1 MVNASDAA
9 VVRHSVRVSA
19 ENEWALSARVRLL
32 GEALRLRGRRVVTV
46 HEFTSTSVVATASV
60 AYELPLFARV

>member
-1 MVNASDAA
+1 MNACDGA

-32 GEALRLRGRRVVTV
+32 GEALRLRGGRVLEV
-46 HEFTSTSVVATASV
+46 HKFASKSVAASASV
-60 AYELPLFARV
+60 AYELPLFAGT

>member
-1 MVNASDAA
+1 MNALDGA

-19 ENEWALSARVRLL
+19 ENEWALGARVRLL
-32 GEALRLRGRRVVTV
+32 GEALQLRGGRVLEV
-46 HEFTSTSVVATASV
+46 HQLTSKSVAAAARV